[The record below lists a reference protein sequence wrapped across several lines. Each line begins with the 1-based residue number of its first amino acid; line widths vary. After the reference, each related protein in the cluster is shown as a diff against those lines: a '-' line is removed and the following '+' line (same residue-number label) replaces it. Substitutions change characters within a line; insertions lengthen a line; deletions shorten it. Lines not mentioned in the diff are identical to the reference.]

1 MYLVDFIKNQPT
13 YRLSNGTRKSLH
25 YEFNVIKKK
34 Q

>member
-1 MYLVDFIKNQPT
+1 MYLVDFIKINHLQIVKWDKK
-13 YRLSNGTRKSLH
+13 KSLH

>member
-1 MYLVDFIKNQPT
+1 MYLVDFIKINHLQIVKWDK
-13 YRLSNGTRKSLH
+13 KSLH